1 MEAAALVCAIWI
13 VAVCLHEWGHAI
25 VAYIG
30 GDTSVKD
37 KGYLTFNIFKYTDPG
52 MSLFIPMFAL
62 MMGGIALPGA
72 AVYID
77 HSKLRNKFWE
87 SAVSLA
93 GPAMSAVTLILLSLP
108 FYLGMVPDSPRGWLW
123 PSIAFSTQLLAFVT
137 VLNLIPLPPL
147 DGYGL
152 LEPWLP
158 APVRNKLRQFSVYG
172 IWILL
177 AALWFVKPIGDALW
191 TISDNIIVA
200 LHVPLPLVGVGAV
213 LFQRNSMVLVIA
225 IIVTLILVQRRGQKK
240 IAREVEWYELG
251 NHLQAERKY
260 KDAIV
265 AYDKALAIAPNLC
278 DAWHNRALACAMM
291 GNHEQAIA
299 DFKYAID
306 CDPKNPN
313 YWYNRA
319 CCFAMLEN
327 KGEAYKHLEQAIKLD
342 PTITQSTDKL
352 KAGFRD
358 MLNDEQFVKLI
369 EKSY

>member
-25 VAYIG
+25 VAYMG

-37 KGYLTFNIFKYTDPG
+37 KGYLTLNIFKYTDPG

-77 HSKLRNKFWE
+77 HSKLRSKVWE

-93 GPAMSAVTLILLSLP
+93 GPAMSALTLVLLVLP
-108 FYLGMVPDSPRGWLW
+108 FYLGIAPRTPEGWLW
-123 PSIAFSTQLLAFVT
+123 PSIAFASQLLAFVT

-152 LEPWLP
+152 IEPWLP
-158 APVRNKLRQFSVYG
+158 TPLREKLRQFSVYG

-177 AALWFVKPIGDALW
+177 AALWFIDPIGDALW
-191 TISDNIIVA
+191 SISDSIITYF
-200 LHVPLPLVGVGAV
+200 HVPLRMVGAGAV
-213 LFQRNSMVLVIA
+213 MFQRNSMVLV
-225 IIVTLILVQRRGQKK
+225 VVILVILAMVARRGQKK
-240 IAREVEWYELG
+240 VPKEVEWYELG

-260 KDAIV
+260 KEAIA
-265 AYDKALAIAPNLC
+265 AYDKALAIAPTLC
-278 DAWHNRALACAMM
+278 DAWHNRALANAMM

-306 CDPKNPN
+306 CAPNNAN

-319 CCFAMLEN
+319 CCFAMLDN
-327 KGEAYKHLEQAIKLD
+327 KAEAYKHLEQAIKLD
-342 PTITQSTDKL
+342 PTITESPEKL
-352 KAGFRD
+352 QAGFRD
-358 MLNDEQFVKLI
+358 MLKDEQFVRLI
-369 EKSY
+369 SNR